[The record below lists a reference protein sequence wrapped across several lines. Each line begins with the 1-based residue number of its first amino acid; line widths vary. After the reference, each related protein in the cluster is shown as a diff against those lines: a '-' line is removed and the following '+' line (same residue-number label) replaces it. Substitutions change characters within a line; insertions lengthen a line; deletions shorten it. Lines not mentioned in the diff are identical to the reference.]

1 MRGWVRP
8 PSEKSK
14 QFTLIGPVSPKKTTH
29 NAHNMQPFTSL
40 FEWLSACIGFLPP
53 DFVRLLFMFF
63 ISYPLAYFYIKLP
76 TTNSRH
82 WYGITISFFFLCCIF
97 DLYGGYLHVL
107 ASSLFNYVASKY
119 LRHQGRLMPWIIT
132 VVTMIH
138 LVWLHAGRQ
147 FFYITSPEVIE
158 ITGTSMVLVMK
169 LSAYAWNVHD
179 GITKEELTP
188 YQEEKKLSEVPPLL
202 EYLGFVFY
210 FPGLMVGPSI
220 EYMDYRKFTDL
231 SMFSADADKLVK
243 RRETEEK
250 RVSVDGKMQRIE
262 IPNSKR
268 TAAKSLLLGVFFFG
282 IFGAL
287 GPKFSY
293 NQVLKSSWDDTS
305 VLYRILFIQLSGIIS
320 RCQFYGAWC
329 LSEGSCILSGLGFNG
344 FNQEGYP
351 IFERCK
357 NIDIYRIE
365 TADNM
370 RTFFD
375 GWNKNTNRWLRQYIY
390 LRVTPKGRKP
400 GFISSQITF
409 VVSSLWHGLFPGYLL
424 AFVGS
429 GFGVFSAQLMRRYV
443 RPLLLNGD
451 GSGKG
456 VKVVYDVMGKITT
469 LFIVNYLA
477 SSFMLLDFGT
487 CVFLFSRVGLYGHVL
502 ILFPILFDL
511 ADGFK
516 CVAPSSRN

>member
-1 MRGWVRP
+1 MSLTNDADSQRP
-8 PSEKSK
+8 
-14 QFTLIGPVSPKKTTH
+14 TLDT
-29 NAHNMQPFTSL
+29 
-40 FEWLSACIGFLPP
+40 
-53 DFVRLLFMFF
+53 
-63 ISYPLAYFYIKLP
+63 
-76 TTNSRH
+76 
-82 WYGITISFFFLCCIF
+82 
-97 DLYGGYLHVL
+97 